1 MCFIEIHPSFE
12 WYHKGIQ
19 FTESKPRMTI
29 HLTLLR
35 NSMEKFPQTKTK
47 TFQVENEVKEE
58 KISMILIDP
67 IPNCHSPA
75 MH

>member
-1 MCFIEIHPSFE
+1 
-12 WYHKGIQ
+12 
-19 FTESKPRMTI
+19 MTI

-58 KISMILIDP
+58 KISMILVDP